1 MMEITILPYM
11 AISFMIGWAIFSPF
25 ADLEGLDT
33 WTFARIEMSDL
44 FGVFVPV
51 SLLFAC
57 ASWTLKTAE
66 VPVLGWSIVAS
77 AIFLF
82 ASSGFAVGL
91 YLLAKM
97 QQTAPLKRMALIGIV
112 IPLGSLLTV
121 AWFAIPVCAMASS
134 FVYSIP
140 AAVAI
145 VPITLA
151 LRWISNWV
159 CKSSSFAGD

>member
-1 MMEITILPYM
+1 MEIIILPYM
-11 AISFMIGWAIFSPF
+11 AISFFIGWAIFSPF

-33 WTFARIEMSDL
+33 WTFAPMEISDL
-44 FGVFVPV
+44 LGVFVPV

-57 ASWTLKTAE
+57 ATWVLKTANIAAM
-66 VPVLGWSIVAS
+66 GWSIVAT

-82 ASSGFAVGL
+82 AFSGFGVGL

-97 QQTAPLKRMALIGIV
+97 DQTAPLKRMALIGIV

-121 AWFAIPVCAMASS
+121 SWFAIPVVAMGSS
-134 FVYSIP
+134 FVYAIP
-140 AAVAI
+140 AAVAV

-151 LRWISNWV
+151 LRWLSSWV
-159 CKSSSFAGD
+159 CSSPAR